1 MADRLPLTT
10 TELAQENEL
19 LRQQLQEAEELIT
32 AIRTG
37 TIDALAVQAAEG
49 PRIFTLEGADQSYR
63 TLIEQMNEG
72 ALLLSQD
79 ATVLYCNACLAGLLG
94 QRMEAIMGTSF
105 RSFVPAEQQVYWELL
120 LAAGWAGR
128 SKGEMSLAT
137 ANGLLQPFA
146 LGLNVLSFNNT
157 PMLAVIVTDLSDKRE
172 ISAIRAR
179 VVEQNDLLAR
189 TNEELKAQAQA
200 RQAVEQAAAET
211 SRILEGIPHIAWTAD
226 PSGHNTYLNQRWF
239 DYTGQP
245 LRRSIPH
252 DIRAQL
258 HPSDLPVVMEYWQQ
272 CLRTSQ
278 ALEMECRI
286 RSADGEYRWMLARA
300 LPSRNEQGQ
309 VIQWIGTYTDIHEH
323 KLGQQREAEAQQQLR
338 TNNEQL
344 IRVNVDLD
352 NFIYTASHDL
362 KAPIT
367 NIEGLVYELQEQ
379 LPTDGELGEAVT
391 PLLSMM
397 QEAVA
402 RFQRTL
408 SHLSDVIKLQKE
420 HHQPVTQVDLA
431 TIIQDVQLDLQPLI
445 KQANAHVEVNVVACP
460 AVSFSSKNM
469 RSVVYN
475 LLSNA
480 LKYRH
485 PQRTARVQLH
495 CQQKEGYIVLEV
507 HDNGLGLNQD
517 QQAELFQMF
526 RRFHVGIEGSG
537 VGLYMVKRMVENG
550 GGKLTVR
557 SEAGIGS
564 TFSVYFRHDAQLPA

>member
-1 MADRLPLTT
+1 MADRPPLTA

-19 LRQQLQEAEELIT
+19 LRQQLQEAEDLIT

-94 QRMEAIMGTSF
+94 RRMEAIMGTSF
-105 RSFVPAEQQVYWELL
+105 RSFVPAEQHTYWELL

-128 SKGEMSLAT
+128 SKGEMPLET
-137 ANGLLQPFA
+137 ADGLLQPFA

-157 PMLAVIVTDLSDKRE
+157 PMLAVIITDLSDKRE
-172 ISAIRAR
+172 INAIRAR

-189 TNEELKAQAQA
+189 TNEELQVQA
-200 RQAVEQAAAET
+200 RARLAVEQAAAET
-211 SRILEGIPHIAWTAD
+211 SRILEGIPHIAWTAG
-226 PSGHNTYLNQRWF
+226 PNGRNTYLNQRWF

-245 LRRSIPH
+245 SPH
-252 DIRAQL
+252 TSYDIRTQF
-258 HPSDLPVVMEYWQQ
+258 HPADLDSAMEHWRH
-272 CLRTSQ
+272 CLQTSQ
-278 ALEMECRI
+278 PLEMECRI
-286 RSADGEYRWMLARA
+286 RNAAGEYRWMLARA
-300 LPSRNEQGQ
+300 LPSRNEQGE

-338 TNNEQL
+338 ANNEQL
-344 IRVNVDLD
+344 VRVNVDLD

-367 NIEGLVYELQEQ
+367 NIEGLVYELQDQ
-379 LPTDGELGEAVT
+379 LPKEGELGQTVA

-420 HHQPVTQVDLA
+420 HHQPATQVDLSA
-431 TIIQDVQLDLQPLI
+431 IIQDVQLDLQPLI
-445 KQANAHVEVNVVACP
+445 KQTSAQVKVDVTACP
-460 AVSFSSKNM
+460 AVSFSSKNL

-480 LKYRH
+480 VKYRH
-485 PQRTARVQLH
+485 PQRTAQVHLRCYQT
-495 CQQKEGYIVLEV
+495 EGYVVLEV
-507 HDNGLGLNQD
+507 QDNGLGLNKE

-537 VGLYMVKRMVENG
+537 IGLYMVKRMVENG
-550 GGKLTVR
+550 GGMLTVS
-557 SEAGIGS
+557 SEAGVGS
-564 TFSVYFRHDAQLPA
+564 IFSVYFRHEVPSPA